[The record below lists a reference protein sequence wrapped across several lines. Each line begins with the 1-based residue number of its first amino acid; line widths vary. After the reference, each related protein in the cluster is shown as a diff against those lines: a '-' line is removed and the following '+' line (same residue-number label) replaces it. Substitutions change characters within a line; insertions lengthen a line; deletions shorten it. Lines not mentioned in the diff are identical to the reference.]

1 MAKINVRQ
9 GMPSVALDK
18 DQGLQEDVRNA
29 ARALM
34 QAVKDRRS
42 GKSQPPDRRLHEAQ
56 PK

>member
-1 MAKINVRQ
+1 MVTRSAFPLNE
-9 GMPSVALDK
+9 
-18 DQGLQEDVRNA
+18 GLQEDLRNA

-42 GKSQPPDRRLHEAQ
+42 GKFQPPDRGPHETK

>member
-1 MAKINVRQ
+1 MAKVEVRQ

-34 QAVKDRRS
+34 QAVKAR
-42 GKSQPPDRRLHEAQ
+42 GKSQPPDRGLHEAQ
-56 PK
+56 PN